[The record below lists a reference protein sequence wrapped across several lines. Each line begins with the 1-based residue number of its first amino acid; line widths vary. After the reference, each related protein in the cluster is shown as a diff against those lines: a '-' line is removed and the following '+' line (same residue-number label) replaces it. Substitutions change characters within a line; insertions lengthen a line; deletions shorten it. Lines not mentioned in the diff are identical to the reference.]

1 MLAEIQP
8 GLATPIAGI
17 RWLTEVEWAEPYTGP
32 IPVLAETGAVPLV
45 AAPPPAMSESAM
57 SEPGVFES
65 VMLEPAVFASAMLDA
80 PRGPVGSIWDALDET
95 MGLPILSRAALWRR
109 DAVERR
115 ASA

>member
-1 MLAEIQP
+1 VLAEIQP
-8 GLATPIAGI
+8 GLATPVSGI

-32 IPVLAETGAVPLV
+32 IPVLAETAAVPV
-45 AAPPPAMSESAM
+45 VGAAESAASEPDVSESAM
-57 SEPGVFES
+57 SAFPRK
-65 VMLEPAVFASAMLDA
+65 PA
-80 PRGPVGSIWDALDET
+80 GSIWDALDET

>member
-1 MLAEIQP
+1 VLADIQP

-32 IPVLAETGAVPLV
+32 IPVLAETGALPLV
-45 AAPPPAMSESAM
+45 GAPQSE
-57 SEPGVFES
+57 VFES
-65 VMLEPAVFASAMLDA
+65 AVLDV
-80 PRGPVGSIWDALDET
+80 PQGPVGSIWDALDET
-95 MGLPILSRAALWRR
+95 AGIPILSRAALWRR

>member
-8 GLATPIAGI
+8 GFATPASGI

-45 AAPPPAMSESAM
+45 AAQAHAVAEAAA
-57 SEPGVFES
+57 FEAAA
-65 VMLEPAVFASAMLDA
+65 LAS

-109 DAVERR
+109 DAVEKR

>member
-1 MLAEIQP
+1 VLAEIQP

-32 IPVLAETGAVPLV
+32 IPLLAETGAVPLV
-45 AAPPPAMSESAM
+45 SAPASAEFEHAEFEHAEFESA
-57 SEPGVFES
+57 V
-65 VMLEPAVFASAMLDA
+65 LDV
-80 PRGPVGSIWDALDET
+80 PQGPVGSIWDALDET

>member
-32 IPVLAETGAVPLV
+32 IPLLVETGALPLV
-45 AAPPPAMSESAM
+45 RAPESA
-57 SEPGVFES
+57 VFES
-65 VMLEPAVFASAMLDA
+65 AFLESAALEPAAHDVPS
-80 PRGPVGSIWDALDET
+80 GPVGSIWDALDET
-95 MGLPILSRAALWRR
+95 QGLPILSRAALWRR

-115 ASA
+115 TALGDERGAISA

>member
-1 MLAEIQP
+1 VLAEIQP

-32 IPVLAETGAVPLV
+32 IPLLAETGAVPLV
-45 AAPPPAMSESAM
+45 AAPETAMGETAEFEHAEFESA
-57 SEPGVFES
+57 V
-65 VMLEPAVFASAMLDA
+65 LDV
-80 PRGPVGSIWDALDET
+80 PQGPVGSIWDALDET

>member
-8 GLATPIAGI
+8 GLATPLAGI

-32 IPVLAETGAVPLV
+32 IPMLAETAAVPLV
-45 AAPPPAMSESAM
+45 AAPPSE
-57 SEPGVFES
+57 VFES
-65 VMLEPAVFASAMLDA
+65 EALESPRKPA
-80 PRGPVGSIWDALDET
+80 GSIWDALDET

-115 ASA
+115 ALA

>member
-1 MLAEIQP
+1 VLAEIQP
-8 GLATPIAGI
+8 GLATPIGGI

-32 IPVLAETGAVPLV
+32 IPVLAETGALALV
-45 AAPPPAMSESAM
+45 GAVESAAL
-57 SEPGVFES
+57 ES
-65 VMLEPAVFASAMLDA
+65 AALDA

-95 MGLPILSRAALWRR
+95 AGIPILSRAALWRR